1 MKQKVHSVSYLAKA
15 EFEFKNGVYD
25 LVALPSGAEVI
36 KVSLEVVGNPTTK
49 SVSVGFKDK
58 KDYFLELENA
68 SLSKNAESVKDYTAT
83 DDKVVVAEVKNANNF
98 MDEFELKNLIAE
110 SAKDYTADNDIKG
123 VLRVL
128 YFLPSVIEV
137 EY

>member
-25 LVALPSGAEVI
+25 LVALPTGAEVV
-36 KVSLEVVGNPTTK
+36 KVSLEVVGNPTIGN
-49 SVSVGFKDK
+49 VSVGFKDEDTK
-58 KDYFLELENA
+58 NYFLTLED
-68 SLSKNAESVKDYTAT
+68 SSKTKNATSAKDYTAT
-83 DDKVVVAEVKNANNF
+83 SNKVVVAEVKNANGS
-98 MDEFELKNLIAE
+98 DV
-110 SAKDYTADNDIKG
+110 KG
-123 VLRVL
+123 VLRLL

>member
-15 EFEFKNGVYD
+15 EFEFKIGEYD
-25 LVALPSGAEVI
+25 LVALPAGAEVV
-36 KVSLEVVGNPTTK
+36 KVSLEVVGNPSSGNIK
-49 SVSVGFKDK
+49 VGFKDETNK
-58 KDYFLELENA
+58 NYFLTLE
-68 SLSKNAESVKDYTAT
+68 D
-83 DDKVVVAEVKNANNF
+83 VAEDSSAY
-98 MDEFELKNLIAE
+98 AT
-110 SAKDYTADNDIKG
+110 SAKDYTATSNKVIVAKVENASGTDIKG

>member
-36 KVSLEVVGNPTTK
+36 KVSLEVVGTPTAG
-49 SVSVGFKDK
+49 SVSVGFKDESTTK
-58 KDYFLELENA
+58 GYFLTLENFA
-68 SLSKNAESVKDYTAT
+68 SANKTAT
-83 DDKVVVAEVKNANNF
+83 
-98 MDEFELKNLIAE
+98 
-110 SAKDYTADNDIKG
+110 SAKDYTATSNKVVAAEIKSAASATDTKG

>member
-25 LVALPSGAEVI
+25 LVALPTGAEVI
-36 KVSLEVVGNPTTK
+36 KVSLEIVGNPAVG
-49 SVSVGFKDK
+49 SVSVGFKDEK
-58 KDYFLELENA
+58 TKDYFLTLENNA
-68 SLSKNAESVKDYTAT
+68 NNKNATSAKEYTAT
-83 DDKVVVAEVKNANNF
+83 DNKVVVAEVKNAR
-98 MDEFELKNLIAE
+98 
-110 SAKDYTADNDIKG
+110 DNDTKG

>member
-25 LVALPSGAEVI
+25 LVAIPSGAEVV
-36 KVSLEVVGNPTTK
+36 KVSLEVVGNPTTGT
-49 SVSVGFKDK
+49 VSVGFKDENTK
-58 KDYFLELENA
+58 NYFL
-68 SLSKNAESVKDYTAT
+68 SLDKLTNEKNATSAKDYTAT
-83 DDKVVVAEVKNANNF
+83 SNKVVVAEVKN
-98 MDEFELKNLIAE
+98 
-110 SAKDYTADNDIKG
+110 TTGNDIRG

>member
-1 MKQKVHSVSYLAKA
+1 MKQKVHSVSYLARA

-25 LVALPSGAEVI
+25 LVALPSGAEVV
-36 KVSLEVVGNPTTK
+36 KVSLEVVGNPTAG
-49 SVSVGFKDK
+49 SINIGFKDEDTK
-58 KDYFLELENA
+58 NYFLTLEDINTTNNA
-68 SLSKNAESVKDYTAT
+68 TSAKDYTAT
-83 DDKVVVAEVKNANNF
+83 SNKVVVAEVKSANGS
-98 MDEFELKNLIAE
+98 D
-110 SAKDYTADNDIKG
+110 TKG

>member
-25 LVALPSGAEVI
+25 LVALPTGAEVI
-36 KVSLEVVGNPTTK
+36 KVSLEIVGNPTAGNI
-49 SVSVGFKDK
+49 SVGFKDETSK
-58 KDYFLELENA
+58 NYFLTLETNNSNNKVA
-68 SLSKNAESVKDYTAT
+68 TSAKDYTAT
-83 DDKVVVAEVKNANNF
+83 SNKVVVAEVKNANG
-98 MDEFELKNLIAE
+98 
-110 SAKDYTADNDIKG
+110 NDIKG

>member
-25 LVALPSGAEVI
+25 LVALPTGAEVV
-36 KVSLEVVGNPTTK
+36 KVSLEVVGNYTTGN
-49 SVSVGFKDK
+49 VSVGFKDETTK
-58 KDYFLELENA
+58 NYFLTLENITTGTNKTLA
-68 SLSKNAESVKDYTAT
+68 TSAKDYTAT
-83 DDKVVVAEVKNANNF
+83 SNKVIVAEVKNANTTN
-98 MDEFELKNLIAE
+98 
-110 SAKDYTADNDIKG
+110 TKG

-128 YFLPSVIEV
+128 YFLPSMIEV

>member
-25 LVALPSGAEVI
+25 LVALPTGAEVV
-36 KVSLEVVGNPTTK
+36 KVSLEVVGNPTAG
-49 SVSVGFKDK
+49 SVSVGFKDETTK
-58 KDYFLELENA
+58 NYFLNLDNIAANNA
-68 SLSKNAESVKDYTAT
+68 DKKHATSAKDYTAT
-83 DDKVVVAEVKNANNF
+83 DNKVVVAEVKNA
-98 MDEFELKNLIAE
+98 
-110 SAKDYTADNDIKG
+110 SASDTKG

>member
-25 LVALPSGAEVI
+25 LVALPSGAEVV
-36 KVSLEVVGNPTTK
+36 KVSLEVVGNPTT
-49 SVSVGFKDK
+49 SGNISVGFKDEST
-58 KDYFLELENA
+58 KDYFLTLEVAND
-68 SLSKNAESVKDYTAT
+68 KKEAT
-83 DDKVVVAEVKNANNF
+83 
-98 MDEFELKNLIAE
+98 
-110 SAKDYTADNDIKG
+110 SAKDYTATSNKVVVAKVGNANNGDAKG

>member
-25 LVALPSGAEVI
+25 LVALPTGAEVV
-36 KVSLEVVGNPTTK
+36 KVSLEVVGSPTAGNIG
-49 SVSVGFKDK
+49 VGFKDEPQK
-58 KDYFLELENA
+58 NYFLTLDDIATSTN
-68 SLSKNAESVKDYTAT
+68 KNLATSAKDYTAT
-83 DDKVVVAEVKNANNF
+83 SDKVVVAEVKNANGT
-98 MDEFELKNLIAE
+98 D
-110 SAKDYTADNDIKG
+110 TKG

>member
-15 EFEFKNGVYD
+15 EFKFKNGVYD
-25 LVALPSGAEVI
+25 LVALPCGAEVV
-36 KVSLEVVGNPTTK
+36 KVTLEVVGSNPTTEGG
-49 SVSVGFKDK
+49 VNVGFKDESQK
-58 KDYFLELENA
+58 NYFL
-68 SLSKNAESVKDYTAT
+68 SLDNIIVLDNISKNIVSSFTSNKDYTAT
-83 DDKVVVAEVKNANNF
+83 SNKVVVAEVSTTNN
-98 MDEFELKNLIAE
+98 N
-110 SAKDYTADNDIKG
+110 DNVKC

>member
-25 LVALPSGAEVI
+25 LVALPTGAEVV
-36 KVSLEVVGNPTTK
+36 KVSLEVVGNPTAGN
-49 SVSVGFKDK
+49 VSVGFKDETTK
-58 KDYFLELENA
+58 NYFLTLENIA
-68 SLSKNAESVKDYTAT
+68 ANDANKKHATSAKDYTAT
-83 DDKVVVAEVKNANNF
+83 SNKVVVAEVKNANG
-98 MDEFELKNLIAE
+98 
-110 SAKDYTADNDIKG
+110 NDTKG

>member
-1 MKQKVHSVSYLAKA
+1 MKQKVHSVSYLVKA

-25 LVALPSGAEVI
+25 LVALPSGAEVV
-36 KVSLEVVGNPTTK
+36 KVSLEVAGNPTTGNI
-49 SVSVGFKDK
+49 SVGLKDNEN
-58 KDYFLELENA
+58 YFLTLENIA
-68 SLSKNAESVKDYTAT
+68 NGSINKKFAT
-83 DDKVVVAEVKNANNF
+83 
-98 MDEFELKNLIAE
+98 
-110 SAKDYTADNDIKG
+110 SAKDYTATSNKVVVAVVKNASETDTKG

>member
-25 LVALPSGAEVI
+25 LVALPSGAEVV
-36 KVSLEVVGNPTTK
+36 KVSLEVVGNPTAGT
-49 SVSVGFKDK
+49 VSVGFKDETTK
-58 KDYFLELENA
+58 NYFLTLENIITNNVEKKYA
-68 SLSKNAESVKDYTAT
+68 TSAKDYTAT
-83 DDKVVVAEVKNANNF
+83 SNKVVVAEVKNANG
-98 MDEFELKNLIAE
+98 
-110 SAKDYTADNDIKG
+110 NDTKG

>member
-1 MKQKVHSVSYLAKA
+1 MKQRVHSVSYLAKA

-25 LVALPSGAEVI
+25 LVALPVGAEVV
-36 KVSLEVVGNPTTK
+36 KVSVEVVGNPTTGN
-49 SVSVGFKDK
+49 VSVGFKDETTK
-58 KDYFLELENA
+58 NYFLTLENA
-68 SLSKNAESVKDYTAT
+68 QTDKNATSAKDYTAASN
-83 DDKVVVAEVKNANNF
+83 KAIVAEVKNANAT
-98 MDEFELKNLIAE
+98 DV
-110 SAKDYTADNDIKG
+110 KG

>member
-25 LVALPSGAEVI
+25 LVALPCGAEVV
-36 KVSLEVVGNPTTK
+36 KVSLEVVGNPTTGN
-49 SVSVGFKDK
+49 VSVGFKDEATK
-58 KDYFLELENA
+58 EYFLKLEDIKT
-68 SLSKNAESVKDYTAT
+68 KNATSAKDYTAT
-83 DDKVVVAEVKNANNF
+83 SNKVVVAEVKNATG
-98 MDEFELKNLIAE
+98 I
-110 SAKDYTADNDIKG
+110 DIKG

>member
-15 EFEFKNGVYD
+15 EFEFKDGVYD
-25 LVALPSGAEVI
+25 LVALPCGAEVV
-36 KVSLEVVGNPTTK
+36 KVSLEVVGSMNNGNI
-49 SVSVGFKDK
+49 SVGFKDETNK
-58 KDYFLELENA
+58 NYFLT
-68 SLSKNAESVKDYTAT
+68 LSNPEKEATSAKDYTAT
-83 DDKVVVAEVKNANNF
+83 DNKVVVAEVKNA
-98 MDEFELKNLIAE
+98 
-110 SAKDYTADNDIKG
+110 SGDNAKG

>member
-25 LVALPSGAEVI
+25 LVALPCGAEVV
-36 KVSLEVVGNPTTK
+36 KVSLEVVGNPTGGNI
-49 SVSVGFKDK
+49 SVGFKDEATK
-58 KDYFLELENA
+58 NYFLTLDVNA
-68 SLSKNAESVKDYTAT
+68 TEKQATSDKDYTAT
-83 DDKVVVAEVKNANNF
+83 SNKVVVAEVKNANGE
-98 MDEFELKNLIAE
+98 DVR
-110 SAKDYTADNDIKG
+110 G

>member
-25 LVALPSGAEVI
+25 LVALPVGAEVV
-36 KVSLEVVGNPTTK
+36 KVALEMVGNPTAGE
-49 SVSVGFKDK
+49 VSVGFKDESTK
-58 KDYFLELENA
+58 NYFLSLEVLANNKTA
-68 SLSKNAESVKDYTAT
+68 TSAKDYTAT
-83 DDKVVVAEVKNANNF
+83 SNNVIVAEVKNAN
-98 MDEFELKNLIAE
+98 EG
-110 SAKDYTADNDIKG
+110 DIKG

>member
-15 EFEFKNGVYD
+15 EFELKEGVYD
-25 LVALPSGAEVI
+25 LVALPTGAEVV
-36 KVSLEVVGNPTTK
+36 KVSLEVVGNP
-49 SVSVGFKDK
+49 VAGNISVGFKDETTK
-58 KDYFLELENA
+58 NYFLTLEDAGNQKVA
-68 SLSKNAESVKDYTAT
+68 TSAKDYTAT
-83 DDKVVVAEVKNANNF
+83 SNKVVVAEVKTANGT
-98 MDEFELKNLIAE
+98 D
-110 SAKDYTADNDIKG
+110 TKG

>member
-25 LVALPSGAEVI
+25 LVALPTGAEVV
-36 KVSLEVVGNPTTK
+36 KVSLEVVGNLTNSTNSTTNNI
-49 SVSVGFKDK
+49 SVGFKDETTK
-58 KDYFLELENA
+58 NYFLTLEGNNNNA
-68 SLSKNAESVKDYTAT
+68 TSAKDYTAT
-83 DDKVVVAEVKNANNF
+83 SNKVIVAEVKNAIKT
-98 MDEFELKNLIAE
+98 DA
-110 SAKDYTADNDIKG
+110 KG

>member
-15 EFEFKNGVYD
+15 EFGLKNGVYD
-25 LVALPSGAEVI
+25 LVALPCGAEVI
-36 KVSLEVVGNPTTK
+36 KVTLEVVGNPTAGTI
-49 SVSVGFKDK
+49 SVGFKDETNK
-58 KDYFLELENA
+58 NYFLTLENIQDK
-68 SLSKNAESVKDYTAT
+68 KNATSANDYTAT
-83 DDKVVVAEVKNANNF
+83 SNKVVVAEVKSANG
-98 MDEFELKNLIAE
+98 
-110 SAKDYTADNDIKG
+110 NDTKG

>member
-25 LVALPSGAEVI
+25 LVALPTGAEVV
-36 KVSLEVVGNPTTK
+36 KVSLEVVGNPTAGT
-49 SVSVGFKDK
+49 VSVGFKDETTK
-58 KDYFLELENA
+58 NYFLEVNNTQKQA
-68 SLSKNAESVKDYTAT
+68 TSAKDYTAT
-83 DDKVVVAEVKNANNF
+83 SNKVVVAEVKNANG
-98 MDEFELKNLIAE
+98 
-110 SAKDYTADNDIKG
+110 NDTKG

>member
-25 LVALPSGAEVI
+25 LVALPTGAEVI
-36 KVSLEVVGNPTTK
+36 NVALEVVGNPTSGT
-49 SVSVGFKDK
+49 VSVGFKDETSK
-58 KDYFLELENA
+58 NYFLTLENIN
-68 SLSKNAESVKDYTAT
+68 SSTNKNATSAKDYTAT
-83 DDKVVVAEVKNANNF
+83 SNKVVVAEVKTANGT
-98 MDEFELKNLIAE
+98 D
-110 SAKDYTADNDIKG
+110 TKG

>member
-25 LVALPSGAEVI
+25 LVALPTGAEVV
-36 KVSLEVVGNPTTK
+36 KVSLEVVGNPTAGTI
-49 SVSVGFKDK
+49 SVGFKDETNK
-58 KDYFLELENA
+58 NYFLTLENVGNTKKEA
-68 SLSKNAESVKDYTAT
+68 TSAKDYTAT
-83 DDKVVVAEVKNANNF
+83 SNKVVVAEVKNANG
-98 MDEFELKNLIAE
+98 
-110 SAKDYTADNDIKG
+110 NDTKG

>member
-15 EFEFKNGVYD
+15 EFELKNGVYD
-25 LVALPSGAEVI
+25 LVALPTGAEVV
-36 KVSLEVVGNPTTK
+36 KVSLEVVGNPTVGTI
-49 SVSVGFKDK
+49 SVGFKDETQK
-58 KDYFLELENA
+58 NYFLTLENITDKHA
-68 SLSKNAESVKDYTAT
+68 TSAKDYTAT
-83 DDKVVVAEVKNANNF
+83 SIKVVVAEVKNANG
-98 MDEFELKNLIAE
+98 E
-110 SAKDYTADNDIKG
+110 DIKG

>member
-1 MKQKVHSVSYLAKA
+1 MRQKVHSVSYLAKA

-25 LVALPSGAEVI
+25 LVALPSGAEVV
-36 KVSLEVVGNPTTK
+36 KVSLEVVGNP
-49 SVSVGFKDK
+49 SAGSISVGFKDETNK
-58 KDYFLELENA
+58 NYFLALEN
-68 SLSKNAESVKDYTAT
+68 LGGNTESKKLATSAKDYTAT
-83 DDKVVVAEVKNANNF
+83 SNKIVVAEVKNANG
-98 MDEFELKNLIAE
+98 
-110 SAKDYTADNDIKG
+110 TDIKG

>member
-25 LVALPSGAEVI
+25 LVALPTGAEVV
-36 KVSLEVVGNPTTK
+36 KVSLEIVGTPTAGTI
-49 SVSVGFKDK
+49 SVGFKDETNK
-58 KDYFLELENA
+58 NYFLNLEYNIIEEKIA
-68 SLSKNAESVKDYTAT
+68 TSAKDYTAT
-83 DDKVVVAEVKNANNF
+83 SNKVVVAEVKNASNN
-98 MDEFELKNLIAE
+98 
-110 SAKDYTADNDIKG
+110 NDVKG

>member
-25 LVALPSGAEVI
+25 LVALPSGAEVV
-36 KVSLEVVGNPTTK
+36 KVSLEVVGSPTAGNI
-49 SVSVGFKDK
+49 SVGFKDEK
-58 KDYFLELENA
+58 QKTYFLEANIISSA
-68 SLSKNAESVKDYTAT
+68 KYVTSAKDYTAT
-83 DDKVVVAEVKNANNF
+83 DNKVVVAEVKNANAT
-98 MDEFELKNLIAE
+98 D
-110 SAKDYTADNDIKG
+110 TKG
-123 VLRVL
+123 VLRML